1 MTPPEGAGELLMSRL
16 TLAGAACAAWLAASP
31 VAAEPFQN
39 FIDMCLDT
47 DADRQAAIAVAK
59 AAGWHPMTP
68 DVLDMDPAELQE
80 PTLHLSVD
88 PAQMSDKGPPA
99 DVEMLVTGWA
109 GQEWDIGVD
118 WVRMDAGAIGTPFGD
133 AAELEARLEQRLGVP
148 SVEMDGQRAW
158 AFTREGEQFR
168 SQADFFKLEDD
179 EALRILAGG
188 KLYMAVV
195 LPEDDVVVIMLAT
208 FRPGE

>member
-1 MTPPEGAGELLMSRL
+1 MSRL
-16 TLAGAACAAWLAASP
+16 TIAGAVCALALAASP
-31 VAAEPFQN
+31 AAAEPFQS

-47 DADRQAAIAVAK
+47 NADRQAAIAAAK
-59 AAGWHPMTP
+59 AAGWYPMTP
-68 DVLDMDPAELQE
+68 DALEMGSDELQQ

-99 DVEMLVTGWA
+99 DVEMLVTGWS
-109 GQEWDIGVD
+109 GEDWDIGVD
-118 WVRMDAGAIGTPFGD
+118 GVRMDACAIGAPFAD
-133 AAELEARLEQRLGVP
+133 AAALEARLEQRLGVP
-148 SVEMDGQRAW
+148 SVDMDGQRAW
-158 AFTREGEQFR
+158 AFTREGGRFR

-179 EALRILAGG
+179 EALRTLAAG

-208 FRPGE
+208 FRPRE

>member
-1 MTPPEGAGELLMSRL
+1 MSRSII
-16 TLAGAACAAWLAASP
+16 AGAACALCLAASP
-31 VAAEPFQN
+31 AAAEPFQS

-47 DADRQAAIAVAK
+47 NADRQAAIAVAK
-59 AAGWHPMTP
+59 AAGWYSMTP
-68 DVLDMDPAELQE
+68 DVLDMESDELQE

-88 PAQMSDKGPPA
+88 PALIGDKGPPA

-109 GQEWDIGVD
+109 GEAWDIGVD
-118 WVRMDAGAIGTPFGD
+118 GVRMDACAIGAPFGD
-133 AAELEARLEQRLGVP
+133 AAALQAQLEQRLGVP
-148 SVEMDGQRAW
+148 SVDMDGQRAW
-158 AFTREGEQFR
+158 AFTRVGERFQ
-168 SQADFFKLEDD
+168 SQADFFKMEDD
-179 EALRILAGG
+179 EALRTLAAG